1 MIPASH
7 PSLPTGLIL
16 VLLFC
21 ALLCVPAVSAVTL
34 TPGSSTTTTIAQG
47 DPVYIRGIATGQPQA
62 GLQVWFIGYNFAK
75 VSTVQIND
83 DDSYEYELQK
93 VDTTNLAAGQYF
105 VLVQHPMMNGQF
117 DVIYDASTGTVKNVQ
132 TGKTVYRFTGSGSL
146 QSTDSATAL
155 MQAVNSQNIDDTFAS
170 VSFYVGQPAVAI
182 RPIGDRTT
190 GDKFTIN
197 GTTSLAPGDKLTV
210 DITSSSFRPT
220 SKNAPSGFSGASGT
234 VAVVAGSGGKNT
246 WSFDVDASSF
256 TPDEYIVKVSAVE
269 QDATASATFNVLCS
283 SSGDTCGIPVIAANT
298 TVAAPG
304 AVTTA
309 APSVSTTVITTTGSP
324 ATTATTKASLP
335 AAASVLGLVA
345 AAGLLRKKLK

>member
-16 VLLFC
+16 VLFFC

-47 DPVYIRGIATGQPQA
+47 DPVYIRGIATGQPQV

-75 VSTVQIND
+75 VSTVQVND

-93 VDTTNLAAGQYF
+93 ADTANLASGQYF

-117 DVIYDASTGTVKNVQ
+117 DVVYDASTGTVKNVQ

-170 VSFYVGQPAVAI
+170 VSFYVGQPTVAI
-182 RPIGDRTT
+182 SPIGDKTT

-210 DITSSSFRPT
+210 DITSSSFQPT

-234 VAVVAGSGGKNT
+234 VTVVAGSGGKNT
-246 WSFDVDASSF
+246 WSFDVDTSSF

-269 QDATASATFNVLCS
+269 QDAIASARFNVLCS
-283 SSGDTCGIPVIAANT
+283 SSGNTCGIPVIAANT
-298 TVAAPG
+298 TVTAPG
-304 AVTTA
+304 TVTTA
-309 APSVSTTVITTTGSP
+309 APSASATATTTVIP

-335 AAASVLGLVA
+335 AAACLLGLVA
-345 AAGLLRKKLK
+345 AAVLLRKN

>member
-7 PSLPTGLIL
+7 PSIPTGLIL
-16 VLLFC
+16 VLFFC

-75 VSTVQIND
+75 VSTVQVND

-93 VDTTNLAAGQYF
+93 ADTANLAPGQYF

-170 VSFYVGQPAVAI
+170 VSFYVGSPTVTI
-182 RPIGDRTT
+182 DTIGDKASTSAN
-190 GDKFTIN
+190 FTIH

-234 VAVVAGSGGKNT
+234 VTVVAGSGGKNT
-246 WSFDVDASSF
+246 WSFDVDTSSF

-298 TVAAPG
+298 TVTAPG

-309 APSVSTTVITTTGSP
+309 APSVSATAITTTVIP

-335 AAASVLGLVA
+335 AAACILGLVA
-345 AAGLLRKKLK
+345 AAVLLRKN